1 VVLSASKKP
10 IIGLTTYR
18 QPAQTGV
25 WNVEASF
32 LPAEYFDSVNRA
44 GGTAILLPPQEVT
57 AEDARAIVAGLDA
70 LIVCG
75 GRDVDSSL
83 YGQAPGEFTDVP
95 DTLRDAFELALYS
108 AAIEAG
114 LPFLGI
120 CRGQQV
126 LNVHQGG
133 TLIQHLP
140 DVVGSNKYQLGNA
153 QFTIADI
160 NVDADSLLSSALG
173 GDAKVSGALYHH
185 QAIDQV
191 GKGLKVV
198 ARSED
203 NVVEAVE
210 LEGYGFGLAVQWH
223 PEHTPE
229 DNRIFEA
236 LVSAAAEYSATAEH
250 SATSEHR
257 STR

>member
-1 VVLSASKKP
+1 LNASKP
-10 IIGLTTYR
+10 LIGLTTYR
-18 QPAQTGV
+18 QQAQTGV

-44 GGTAILLPPQEVT
+44 GAIAVLLPPQDLT
-57 AEDARAIVAGLDA
+57 AEGAREIIVGLDG

-75 GRDVDSSL
+75 GRDVDSAL
-83 YGQAPGEFTDVP
+83 YGKPASEHNDVP
-95 DTLRDAFELALYS
+95 DKRRDAFELALYS
-108 AAIEAG
+108 AAIEAD

-140 DVVGSNKYQLGNA
+140 DVVGSTKYQLGNA
-153 QFTIADI
+153 QFTSAEIQVEAG
-160 NVDADSLLSSALG
+160 SLLSRALG
-173 GDAKVSGALYHH
+173 GDAKVRGELYHH

-191 GKGLKVV
+191 GEGLKVV
-198 ARSED
+198 AHSDD
-203 NVVEAVE
+203 NIVEAVE
-210 LEGYGFGLAVQWH
+210 LEGHSFGLAVQWH
-223 PEHTPE
+223 PEHSPE

-236 LVSAAAEYSATAEH
+236 MVSAA
-250 SATSEHR
+250 SEHR
-257 STR
+257 SKR

>member
-1 VVLSASKKP
+1 M
-10 IIGLTTYR
+10 
-18 QPAQTGV
+18 
-25 WNVEASF
+25 
-32 LPAEYFDSVNRA
+32 PAEYFDAVNRA
-44 GGTAILLPPQEVT
+44 GATAILLPPQDLS
-57 AEDARAIVAGLDA
+57 AEDARAIVAGLDG

-75 GRDVDSSL
+75 GRDVDANL
-83 YGQAPGEFTDVP
+83 YGQVAGEHTDAPDK
-95 DTLRDAFELALYS
+95 LRDAFELALYS
-108 AAIEAG
+108 AAIDAG
-114 LPFLGI
+114 VPFLGI

-153 QFTIADI
+153 EFTMAEI
-160 NVDADSLLSSALG
+160 NVDAGSLLSQAIA
-173 GDAKVSGALYHH
+173 GDATVTGALYHH

-198 ARSED
+198 ARSQD
-203 NVVEAVE
+203 NIVEAVE

-236 LVSAAAEYSATAEH
+236 LVSAAAE
-250 SATSEHR
+250 HR
-257 STR
+257 SKR

>member
-1 VVLSASKKP
+1 VVLSGSKRP
-10 IIGLTTYR
+10 IVGLTTYR

-25 WNVEASF
+25 WNVEAAF

-44 GGTAILLPPQEVT
+44 GGTAVLLPPQELT
-57 AEDARAIVAGLDA
+57 AEAARELIAGLDA
-70 LIVCG
+70 LVVCG
-75 GRDVDSSL
+75 GRDVNPAL
-83 YGQAPGEFTDVP
+83 YAHAPGEHTDEP
-95 DTLRDAFELALYS
+95 DTMRDAFEMALLS
-108 AAIEAG
+108 AAIETN

-140 DVVGSNKYQLGNA
+140 DIVGSNKYQLGKG
-153 QFTIADI
+153 QFTMAEIEVNAGS
-160 NVDADSLLSSALG
+160 VLSQALG
-173 GDAKVSGALYHH
+173 GDAQVVGAVYHH

-191 GKGLKVV
+191 GKDLRVV
-198 ARSED
+198 AKSQD
-203 NVVEAVE
+203 DIVEAVE
-210 LEGYGFGLAVQWH
+210 LSGHGFGLAVQWH

-236 LVSAAAEYSATAEH
+236 LVAAAAE
-250 SATSEHR
+250 HR
-257 STR
+257 SKR

>member
-1 VVLSASKKP
+1 MVLSASKP
-10 IIGLTTYR
+10 LIGLTTYR
-18 QPAQTGV
+18 QQAQTGV

-32 LPAEYFDSVNRA
+32 LPSEYFDSVNRA
-44 GGTAILLPPQEVT
+44 GGIAVLLPPQEVT
-57 AEDARAIVAGLDA
+57 AEGARSIISGLDG

-75 GRDVDSSL
+75 GRDVDASL
-83 YGQAPGEFTDVP
+83 YGQVADEHNDTP
-95 DTLRDAFELALYS
+95 DKRRDAFEMALYS
-108 AAIEAG
+108 AAIEAD

-133 TLIQHLP
+133 SLIQHLP
-140 DVVGSNKYQLGNA
+140 DVVGSTKYQLGNA
-153 QFTIADI
+153 EFTTAEI
-160 NVDADSLLSSALG
+160 NVDDGSLLSQALG
-173 GDAKVSGALYHH
+173 GDSTVIGALYHH
-185 QAIDQV
+185 QAIDRV

-203 NVVEAVE
+203 DVIEAVE
-210 LEGYGFGLAVQWH
+210 LEGHSFGVAVQWH

-236 LVSAAAEYSATAEH
+236 LVSAAAE
-250 SATSEHR
+250 HR
-257 STR
+257 SKR

>member
-1 VVLSASKKP
+1 MSASKP
-10 IIGLTTYR
+10 LIGLTTYR
-18 QPAQTGV
+18 QQAQTGV

-44 GGTAILLPPQEVT
+44 GGIAILLPPQDIT
-57 AEDARAIVAGLDA
+57 AEGAREIIAGLDG

-75 GRDVDSSL
+75 GRDVDSAL
-83 YGQAPGEFTDVP
+83 YGQSAGEHNDVP
-95 DTLRDAFELALYS
+95 DKRRDAFELALYS
-108 AAIEAG
+108 AAIETD

-133 TLIQHLP
+133 SLIQHLP
-140 DVVGSNKYQLGNA
+140 DVVGSKKYQLGNA
-153 QFTIADI
+153 EFTSAEIQVEAGSI
-160 NVDADSLLSSALG
+160 LSRALG
-173 GDAKVSGALYHH
+173 GDAKVRGELYHH

-191 GKGLKVV
+191 GNGLKVV

-203 NVVEAVE
+203 NIVEAVE
-210 LEGYGFGLAVQWH
+210 LEGHSFGLAVQWH
-223 PEHTPE
+223 PEHSPE

-236 LVSAAAEYSATAEH
+236 LVSAA
-250 SATSEHR
+250 SEHR
-257 STR
+257 SKR

>member
-1 VVLSASKKP
+1 LSASKP
-10 IIGLTTYR
+10 LIGLTTYR
-18 QPAQTGV
+18 QQAQTGV

-44 GGTAILLPPQEVT
+44 GGIAILLPPQDVT
-57 AEDARAIVAGLDA
+57 AEGAREIIAGLDG

-75 GRDVDSSL
+75 GRDVDSAL
-83 YGQAPGEFTDVP
+83 YGQSAGEHNDVP
-95 DTLRDAFELALYS
+95 DKRRDAFELALYS
-108 AAIEAG
+108 AAIETD

-133 TLIQHLP
+133 SLIQHLP
-140 DVVGSNKYQLGNA
+140 DVVGSKKYQLGNA
-153 QFTIADI
+153 EFTSAEIQVEAGSI
-160 NVDADSLLSSALG
+160 LSRALG
-173 GDAKVSGALYHH
+173 GDAKVRGELYHH

-191 GKGLKVV
+191 GNGLKVV

-203 NVVEAVE
+203 NIVEAVE
-210 LEGYGFGLAVQWH
+210 LEGHSFGLAVQWH
-223 PEHTPE
+223 PEHSPE

-236 LVSAAAEYSATAEH
+236 LVSAA
-250 SATSEHR
+250 SEHR
-257 STR
+257 SKR

>member
-1 VVLSASKKP
+1 MVLSASKP
-10 IIGLTTYR
+10 LIGLTTYR
-18 QPAQTGV
+18 QQAQTGV

-32 LPAEYFDSVNRA
+32 LPSEYFDSVNRA
-44 GGTAILLPPQEVT
+44 GGLAVLLPPQDVT
-57 AEDARAIVAGLDA
+57 AEDARAIVAGLDG

-83 YGQAPGEFTDVP
+83 YGQTSGEFTDAP
-95 DTLRDAFELALYS
+95 DKTRDALELALYS
-108 AAIEAG
+108 AAIAAD

-153 QFTIADI
+153 EFTIADI
-160 NVDADSLLSSALG
+160 NVDAGSLLSKALG

-185 QAIDQV
+185 QAIDQI

-203 NVVEAVE
+203 NIVEAVE

-236 LVSAAAEYSATAEH
+236 LVSAAAE
-250 SATSEHR
+250 HR
-257 STR
+257 SKR

>member
-1 VVLSASKKP
+1 MNASKP
-10 IIGLTTYR
+10 LIGLTTYR
-18 QPAQTGV
+18 QQAQTGV

-44 GGTAILLPPQEVT
+44 GGIAILLPPQDVT
-57 AEDARAIVAGLDA
+57 AEGAREIIAGLDG

-75 GRDVDSSL
+75 GRDVDSAL
-83 YGQAPGEFTDVP
+83 YGQIAGEHNDVP
-95 DTLRDAFELALYS
+95 DKRRDAFELALYS
-108 AAIEAG
+108 AAIETN

-133 TLIQHLP
+133 SLIQHLP
-140 DVVGSNKYQLGNA
+140 DVVGSKKYQLGNA
-153 QFTIADI
+153 EFTSAEIQVEAGSI
-160 NVDADSLLSSALG
+160 LSRALG
-173 GDAKVSGALYHH
+173 GDAKVRGELYHH

-191 GKGLKVV
+191 GNGLKVV

-203 NVVEAVE
+203 NIVEAVE
-210 LEGYGFGLAVQWH
+210 LEGHSFGLAVQWH
-223 PEHTPE
+223 PEHSPE

-236 LVSAAAEYSATAEH
+236 LVSAA
-250 SATSEHR
+250 SEHR
-257 STR
+257 SKR

>member
-1 VVLSASKKP
+1 LSASKP
-10 IIGLTTYR
+10 LIGLTTYR
-18 QPAQTGV
+18 QQAQTGV

-44 GGTAILLPPQEVT
+44 GGIAILLPPQDIT
-57 AEDARAIVAGLDA
+57 AEGAREIIAGLDG

-75 GRDVDSSL
+75 GRDVDSAL
-83 YGQAPGEFTDVP
+83 YGQSAGEHNDVP
-95 DTLRDAFELALYS
+95 DKRRDAFELALYS
-108 AAIEAG
+108 AAIETD

-133 TLIQHLP
+133 SLIQHLP
-140 DVVGSNKYQLGNA
+140 DVVGSKKYQLGNA
-153 QFTIADI
+153 EFTSAEIQVEAGSI
-160 NVDADSLLSSALG
+160 LSRALG
-173 GDAKVSGALYHH
+173 GDDKVRGELYHH

-191 GKGLKVV
+191 GNGLKVV

-203 NVVEAVE
+203 NIVEAVE
-210 LEGYGFGLAVQWH
+210 LEGHSFGLAVQWH
-223 PEHTPE
+223 PEHSPE

-236 LVSAAAEYSATAEH
+236 LVSAA
-250 SATSEHR
+250 SEHR
-257 STR
+257 SKR

>member
-1 VVLSASKKP
+1 
-10 IIGLTTYR
+10 
-18 QPAQTGV
+18 
-25 WNVEASF
+25 VEASF

-44 GGTAILLPPQEVT
+44 GGIAILLPPQDVT
-57 AEDARAIVAGLDA
+57 AEGAREIIAGLDG

-75 GRDVDSSL
+75 GRDVDSAL
-83 YGQAPGEFTDVP
+83 YGQSAGEHNDVP
-95 DTLRDAFELALYS
+95 DKRRDAFELALYS
-108 AAIEAG
+108 AAIETD

-133 TLIQHLP
+133 SLVQHLP
-140 DVVGSNKYQLGNA
+140 DVVGSKKYQLGNA
-153 QFTIADI
+153 EFTSAEIQVEAGSI
-160 NVDADSLLSSALG
+160 LSRALG
-173 GDAKVSGALYHH
+173 GDAKVRGELYHH

-203 NVVEAVE
+203 NIVEAVE
-210 LEGYGFGLAVQWH
+210 LEGHSFGLAVQWH
-223 PEHTPE
+223 PEHSPE

-236 LVSAAAEYSATAEH
+236 LVSAA
-250 SATSEHR
+250 SEHR
-257 STR
+257 SKR